1 MVRAVR
7 YWRGRPVLAVSL
19 AWAALSCTGAA
30 FTARSECEHD
40 CGGAGGVTSAGA
52 GRGGGDMPGGANPEG
67 GSSEGG
73 VADAGEGAAVE
84 AGRNAGGGFGGGVGG
99 GGGIGGGGGGALG
112 IAGGGMTGIAGVL
125 NRPFPATDVLD
136 DFNRA
141 DAALSDGWIGGTD
154 NYVVQGEQLSCVA
167 CSVSAQWSAAFATD
181 QEVFAT
187 FAGFDP
193 DAQEMNLV
201 LRAQDSSCEQ
211 IEVLYSPAALDV
223 RIAYCVDWAWT
234 ELEPIEL
241 VLEAGQQ
248 LGGRIHAGG
257 ALELF
262 VDGQLIGTVDVSAY
276 PHKIGRIGVSGIT
289 GDLGLVWDDFGG
301 GKWK

>member
-1 MVRAVR
+1 MV
-7 YWRGRPVLAVSL
+7 GVSL

-30 FTARSECEHD
+30 FTSRSECEHD
-40 CGGAGGVTSAGA
+40 CGGAGGIPSADA
-52 GRGGGDMPGGANPEG
+52 GRAGGDMPVGGDSQG
-67 GSSEGG
+67 GSSDGG
-73 VADAGEGAAVE
+73 VADAGEGAAPE
-84 AGRNAGGGFGGGVGG
+84 AGRDAGGGGGVGG
-99 GGGIGGGGGGALG
+99 VVG
-112 IAGGGMTGIAGVL
+112 IAGGGVSGIAGGGVTGTAGVL

-167 CSVSAQWSAAFATD
+167 CSVSAQWSAEFATD

-193 DAQEMNLV
+193 HAQEMNLV

-211 IEVLYSPAALDV
+211 IEVFYSPAARDV

-234 ELEPIEL
+234 ELEPIAL

-248 LGGRIHAGG
+248 LGGRIHADG

-262 VDGQLIGTVDVSAY
+262 VDGQLIGTVDVSDY
-276 PHKIGRIGVSGIT
+276 PHKTGRIGVSGIAA
-289 GDLGLVWDDFGG
+289 DPGLVWDDFGG
-301 GKWK
+301 GNWK